1 MTKIEIWTYIIIAV
15 LVALGANS
23 ISAIWASKASKFNVW
38 LIALLIIS
46 PLVFITF
53 GLVTKKLGLALT
65 SGTIDSLLT
74 VSTILVGLIFFKEW
88 KTLSFYQYFGTFF
101 AVLGIILIQF
111 GHK

>member
-1 MTKIEIWTYIIIAV
+1 MTKFEIWIYIIIAV

-23 ISAIWASKASKFNVW
+23 ISAVWASKASKFNLW

-53 GLVTKKLGLALT
+53 GLVTEKLGLALT

-74 VSTILVGLIFFKEW
+74 ISTILVGLIFFNEW
-88 KTLSFYQYFGTFF
+88 KMLSLYQYIGTFF
-101 AVLGIILIQF
+101 AILGIIMIQF
-111 GHK
+111 GNK